1 MNSGRGTLD
10 MSGRCKEA
18 PPLKRNAERRVSLVL
33 GRGTAPTARR
43 RRATSLDTIRSKNLR
58 VQSSR
63 VARRRL
69 KTYVVQIEIKI
80 IIRGYPR
87 TDCGGT
93 PGVPPEGSRGYPR
106 RYPRGYPQRP
116 RLFKNMR
123 VQNPVPSCSKTER
136 SETSGRGTQ
145 SRRRLRPFFLTLL
158 SSERHTGGFRGAGF
172 AVI

>member
-33 GRGTAPTARR
+33 GHRAYGAPKARNLFRHNKVEEFASSVFARR
-43 RRATSLDTIRSKNLR
+43 ASAFKDLCCPNRDKNHH
-58 VQSSR
+58 
-63 VARRRL
+63 
-69 KTYVVQIEIKI
+69 
-80 IIRGYPR
+80 
-87 TDCGGT
+87 
-93 PGVPPEGSRGYPR
+93 PGVPPEGSRGYPRGYPR

-116 RLFKNMR
+116 RLFKNIR

-158 SSERHTGGFRGAGF
+158 SSERHTCGFRGAGF